1 MQADILC
8 FSEHNLA
15 TDQSQTRYQL
25 MQTIKRHLPNSRII
39 VATSE
44 IKSPSAYKP
53 GGCLQII
60 NNTIHSRITEQGSD
74 RFGRWTFAAL
84 STKHKSMIYIITVY
98 KPCKNHQGAG
108 PFTVYNQ
115 QWTMMRMENIQKPEP
130 RQKFDTDL
138 IDFIGLLQD
147 KAHRI
152 IVLGDFNETFQHSKL
167 LHSLRNMGLVDTI
180 LSRHTNTPPFRSC
193 NKGNNVID
201 FALCSPS
208 ILSCITSSAY
218 EPFMI
223 NTMSDH
229 RGIVIDFDT
238 QELLG
243 KHEHIVSPDK
253 RGLNANNPIQVDKF
267 LEALQKYWT
276 KYDIKN
282 RISNAMNN
290 TKTTDIRLV
299 VNSIDKDIT
308 KAMLKA
314 ERKVSKPN
322 RPPWSPALKQASL
335 LVKYYKLL

>member
-1 MQADILC
+1 
-8 FSEHNLA
+8 
-15 TDQSQTRYQL
+15 
-25 MQTIKRHLPNSRII
+25 
-39 VATSE
+39 
-44 IKSPSAYKP
+44 
-53 GGCLQII
+53 
-60 NNTIHSRITEQGSD
+60 
-74 RFGRWTFAAL
+74 
-84 STKHKSMIYIITVY
+84 
-98 KPCKNHQGAG
+98 
-108 PFTVYNQ
+108 
-115 QWTMMRMENIQKPEP
+115 
-130 RQKFDTDL
+130 
-138 IDFIGLLQD
+138 
-147 KAHRI
+147 
-152 IVLGDFNETFQHSKL
+152 
-167 LHSLRNMGLVDTI
+167 MGLVDTI

-335 LVKYYKLL
+335 LVKYYKLLRRQLLLNIDLSTAIQHTKRQLEFSPIQPRNHQDHQTLLRKAQKSLKKIR